1 MSDYFVLDEKMA
13 KQLLALLDNKDIK
26 KIKEIDMFITFLL
39 YENNDNKKKIAEL
52 TKEIDN
58 LKKEKSLS

>member
-13 KQLLALLDNKDIK
+13 KQLLALLDNKDIP